1 MPEILK
7 DKVGPEKQFYQ
18 HLDEGKFKIQRSK
31 VTGEY
36 FFHPRVAFPGT
47 GHRDLEWVEVSGNGV
62 VHSTTCN
69 RRLPE
74 KGGDFNLSIIKLD
87 EGPKMMAM
95 VFGVEPDKV
104 EIGNKVQARIIELK
118 GENNIV
124 FDLSYHI

>member
-7 DKVGPEKQFYQ
+7 DKVGPQKQFHQ

-36 FFHPRVAFPGT
+36 FFYPRVAFPGT
-47 GHRDLEWVEVSGNGV
+47 GDRDLEWVEVSGKGV

-87 EGPKMMAM
+87 EGPKMMAI
-95 VFGVEPDKV
+95 VFGVEPDMV
-104 EIGNKVQARIIELK
+104 EIGDKVKARIIELK
-118 GENNIV
+118 GENNII
-124 FDLSYHI
+124 FDLIKD

>member
-7 DKVGPEKQFYQ
+7 DKVGPQKQFHQ

-47 GHRDLEWVEVSGNGV
+47 GDRDLEWVEVSGNGV

-124 FDLSYHI
+124 FDLIKD

>member
-7 DKVGPEKQFYQ
+7 DKVGPQKQFHQ

-47 GHRDLEWVEVSGNGV
+47 GDRDLEWVEVSGNGV

-74 KGGDFNLSIIKLD
+74 KGGDFNFRFHPD
-87 EGPKMMAM
+87 EFWAINLLELNSLINDINS
-95 VFGVEPDKV
+95 VRFA
-104 EIGNKVQARIIELK
+104 IGDGFKQSTNTK
-118 GENNIV
+118 G
-124 FDLSYHI
+124 Y